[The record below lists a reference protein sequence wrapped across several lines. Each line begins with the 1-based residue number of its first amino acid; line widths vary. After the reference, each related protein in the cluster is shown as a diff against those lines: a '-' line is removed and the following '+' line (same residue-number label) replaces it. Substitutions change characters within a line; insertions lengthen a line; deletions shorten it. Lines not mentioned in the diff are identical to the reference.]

1 MVYGYLSDGLR
12 WAAADNLM
20 NEACHCDEVDPD
32 FHRPDL
38 TKERYPFQMDGNEAL
53 GSVILLSLLDDEVSV
68 DENGEMHPVLTLL
81 PALPAAWP
89 EGVVKGVAAGE
100 TVIVVTAQL
109 ADGRELETECYVTVE
124 IAVQSISAKKQHFDL
139 REGDEVQAE
148 VEIRPAEAS
157 GIGLDWFSSNEDA
170 IEVDPDGMLYA
181 VGAGSATITARLMDG
196 SGRSVTFTAS
206 VPSLAAPQSVVQ
218 ITTRNPD
225 PVIVNYYGRHFER
238 DISITCTGA
247 GATSWSEFDET
258 SHEIRFHLIP
268 LTAADYDITVRDL
281 SGAGSSVSVKCRVDH
296 SACYDTT
303 AYPYINYENVA
314 RDPSRYHSVGSLKGY
329 INSVSRT
336 EDGWAFRVGVGGTAA
351 RALMVTIVDDSNTPL
366 YIVGDVINVY
376 GTLSGEYPG
385 TDLPWMVADRI
396 AGSFG
401 EMIAP

>member
-1 MVYGYLSDGLR
+1 MSGIGRRDRLSLFPR
-12 WAAADNLM
+12 ALIAAVCALLCILICAAAGADADNPRIRLS
-20 NEACHCDEVDPD
+20 EEWLVLSKDETA
-32 FHRPDL
+32 RL
-38 TKERYPFQMDGNEAL
+38 TA
-53 GSVILLSLLDDEVSV
+53 EVTGYSGKATV
-68 DENGEMHPVLTLL
+68 TMESSNPMVATVSKN
-81 PALPAAWP
+81 
-89 EGVVKGVAAGE
+89 VVKGVAAGE